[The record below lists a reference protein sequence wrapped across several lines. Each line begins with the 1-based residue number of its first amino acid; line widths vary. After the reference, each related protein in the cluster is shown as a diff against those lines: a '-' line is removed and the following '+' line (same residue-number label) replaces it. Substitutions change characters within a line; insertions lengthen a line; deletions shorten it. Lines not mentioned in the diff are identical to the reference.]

1 MAHQDGLCCGLYR
14 GTFYMRDLSDPNAPL
29 LSVGNAEAT
38 ITQSMSETTVPNFES
53 LGGNAC
59 SVSYPESVG
68 IDMTLHCTSPD
79 NLARAFLGEAVMK
92 DGGAVNEEEHVVNSI
107 DELVPLDHIPDKA
120 SIVVEDESANA
131 YTVNVDYAVTNAGIK
146 IVEGSS
152 ILLGSTIR
160 VSYTYGKNWVV
171 EAQTVGQKTF
181 EVVLD
186 GANYGEDGT
195 RAVVLKA
202 WRVRLSPTDSFALIS
217 GSEFASIAL
226 SGEILRDD
234 SRVSGSKFFNVEFA
248 TESESVY

>member
-1 MAHQDGLCCGLYR
+1 MAHQEGLCCGLYR

-29 LSVGNAEAT
+29 LSVGNAEAN

-59 SVSYPESVG
+59 SVTYPDSVG

-79 NLARAFLGEAVMK
+79 NLARAFLGEAIMK
-92 DGGAVNEEEHVVNSI
+92 EGGSVIDEEHTVNSV
-107 DELVPLDHIPDKA
+107 DELVALEHVPDKTT
-120 SIVVEDESANA
+120 IIVEDEFGAT
-131 YTVNVDYAVTNAGIK
+131 YTVNEDYSVTNAGIK
-146 IVEGSS
+146 ILETTSIPMGSV
-152 ILLGSTIR
+152 IK
-160 VSYTYGKNWVV
+160 VSYNYGKNWTV
-171 EAQTVGQKTF
+171 EAQTVAQKTF

-202 WRVRLSPTDSFALIS
+202 WRVRLSPTDNFALIS
-217 GSEFASIAL
+217 GSDFASIAL

-234 SRVSGSKFFNVEFA
+234 SKVSGSKFFKVEFA
-248 TESESVY
+248 TAAESTY

>member
-79 NLARAFLGEAVMK
+79 NLARAFLGEAIMK
-92 DGGAVNEEEHVVNSI
+92 DGGTVNEEEHVVNSI

-120 SIVVEDESANA
+120 SIVVEDELANA

-152 ILLGSTIR
+152 IPLGSTIR

>member
-1 MAHQDGLCCGLYR
+1 
-14 GTFYMRDLSDPNAPL
+14 MRDLSDPNAPL

-38 ITQSMSETTVPNFES
+38 ITQSMSETTVPNFQS

-92 DGGAVNEEEHVVNSI
+92 DGGSVIEEEHVVNSI
-107 DELVPLDHIPDKA
+107 DELVPLNHIPDKA

-131 YTVNVDYAVTNAGIK
+131 YTINADYAVTNAGIK
-146 IVEGSS
+146 VVEGSS
-152 ILLGSTIR
+152 IPLGSTIR
-160 VSYTYGKNWVV
+160 VSYTYGKNWIV